1 MKTRYMFLAIA
12 ITSMGLAACMDKDWE
27 APQFDEPLYGNNSI
41 MKEEGDKV
49 ITIGELKEKYSSL
62 ISASTDGVKEI
73 TDDWQLQ
80 VVVNGNDEGGNLYK
94 QISVQDPTGA
104 IIVGINGSNLY
115 PYMPVGQQLLINLKG
130 LHIGGY
136 RKQAQIGA
144 LYKGSSIGR
153 MDTDVWEQHV
163 RLLKKGEIE
172 AKVDTVDF
180 DENADKFILS
190 GRIVKLSGVT
200 ISGEGTQVL
209 APEDGSVTL
218 SSNCANRLINGKSSL
233 VLRTSSYSKFANRA
247 IPAIPA
253 IPPIPKKVDL
263 YGVCTRYN
271 NTWQILMR
279 TESDLQE
286 IQ

>member
-62 ISASTDGVKEI
+62 INASSDGVKEI

-144 LYKGSSIGR
+144 LYNGSIGR

-163 RLLKKGEIE
+163 RLLKEGEIE

-180 DENADKFILS
+180 DENADKYILS

-209 APEDGSVTL
+209 APEDGSVAL
-218 SSNCANRLINGKSSL
+218 SSNCANRHINGKSSL

-247 IPAIPA
+247 IPKGKAD
-253 IPPIPKKVDL
+253 V

-279 TESDLQE
+279 TESDLRE

>member
-62 ISASTDGVKEI
+62 INASSDGVKEI

-144 LYKGSSIGR
+144 LYNGSIGR

-209 APEDGSVTL
+209 APDDGSVAL

-247 IPAIPA
+247 IPKGKAD
-253 IPPIPKKVDL
+253 V

>member
-62 ISASTDGVKEI
+62 INASSDGVKEI

-144 LYKGSSIGR
+144 LYNGSIGR

-163 RLLKKGEIE
+163 RLLKEGEIE

-180 DENADKFILS
+180 DENADKYILS

-209 APEDGSVTL
+209 APEDGSVAL

-247 IPAIPA
+247 IPKGKAD
-253 IPPIPKKVDL
+253 V

>member
-62 ISASTDGVKEI
+62 INASSDGVKEI

-144 LYKGSSIGR
+144 LYKGSSSIGR

-163 RLLKKGEIE
+163 RLLKEGEIE

-180 DENADKFILS
+180 DENADKYILS

-247 IPAIPA
+247 IPKGKAD
-253 IPPIPKKVDL
+253 V

>member
-1 MKTRYMFLAIA
+1 MKKRYMFLAIA
-12 ITSMGLAACMDKDWE
+12 ITSMGLTACMDKDWE

-62 ISASTDGVKEI
+62 INASTDGVKEI

-144 LYKGSSIGR
+144 LYNGSIGR

-163 RLLKKGEIE
+163 RLFKEGEIE

-247 IPAIPA
+247 IPKGKAD
-253 IPPIPKKVDL
+253 V

>member
-62 ISASTDGVKEI
+62 INASTDGVKEI

-163 RLLKKGEIE
+163 RLLKEGEIE

-209 APEDGSVTL
+209 APDDGSVAL

-247 IPAIPA
+247 IPKGKAD
-253 IPPIPKKVDL
+253 V

>member
-12 ITSMGLAACMDKDWE
+12 ITSMGLTACMDKDWE

-62 ISASTDGVKEI
+62 INASTDGVKEI

-247 IPAIPA
+247 IPKGKAD
-253 IPPIPKKVDL
+253 V

>member
-12 ITSMGLAACMDKDWE
+12 ITSMGLTACMDKDWE

-62 ISASTDGVKEI
+62 INASTDGVKEI

-163 RLLKKGEIE
+163 RLLKEGEIE

-247 IPAIPA
+247 IPKGKAD
-253 IPPIPKKVDL
+253 V

>member
-1 MKTRYMFLAIA
+1 MKTRHIFLAIA
-12 ITSMGLAACMDKDWE
+12 IASVGFSSCMDKDWE

-41 MKEEGDKV
+41 MKQEGDKV

-62 ISASTDGVKEI
+62 INASTDGSKEI
-73 TDDWQLQ
+73 TEDWQLQ

-94 QISVQDPTGA
+94 QISIQDHTGA

-130 LHIGGY
+130 LYIGGY

-144 LYKGSSIGR
+144 LYRDGIGR

-163 RLLKKGEIE
+163 RLLKPGEIE

-180 DENADKFILS
+180 DENADKYALS
-190 GRIVKLSGVT
+190 GRIVRLSGVT

-218 SSNCANRLINGKSSL
+218 TSNCANRLINGKSSL

-247 IPAIPA
+247 IPKGKAD
-253 IPPIPKKVDL
+253 V

>member
-62 ISASTDGVKEI
+62 INASSDGVKEI

-144 LYKGSSIGR
+144 LYKGSIGR

-180 DENADKFILS
+180 DENADKYILS

-209 APEDGSVTL
+209 APEDGSVAL

-247 IPAIPA
+247 IPKGKAD
-253 IPPIPKKVDL
+253 V

>member
-12 ITSMGLAACMDKDWE
+12 ITSMGLTACMDKDWE

-62 ISASTDGVKEI
+62 INASSDGVKEI

-247 IPAIPA
+247 IPKGKAD
-253 IPPIPKKVDL
+253 V

>member
-62 ISASTDGVKEI
+62 INASSDGVKEI

-144 LYKGSSIGR
+144 LYNGSIGR

-163 RLLKKGEIE
+163 RLLKEGEIE

-180 DENADKFILS
+180 DENADKYILS

-247 IPAIPA
+247 IPKGKAD
-253 IPPIPKKVDL
+253 V

>member
-12 ITSMGLAACMDKDWE
+12 ITSMGLTACMDKDWE

-49 ITIGELKEKYSSL
+49 ITIGELKEKYYSL
-62 ISASTDGVKEI
+62 INASTDGVKEI

-144 LYKGSSIGR
+144 LYNGSIGR

-163 RLLKKGEIE
+163 RLLKEGEIE

-180 DENADKFILS
+180 DENADKYILS

-247 IPAIPA
+247 IPKGKAD
-253 IPPIPKKVDL
+253 V

>member
-1 MKTRYMFLAIA
+1 MKTRHIFLAIA
-12 ITSMGLAACMDKDWE
+12 IASVGFSSCMDKDWE

-41 MKEEGDKV
+41 MKQEGDKV

-62 ISASTDGVKEI
+62 INASTDGSKEI
-73 TDDWQLQ
+73 TEDWQLQ

-94 QISVQDPTGA
+94 QISIQDHTGA

-130 LHIGGY
+130 LYIGGY

-144 LYKGSSIGR
+144 LYNGGIGR

-163 RLLKKGEIE
+163 RLLKPGEIE
-172 AKVDTVDF
+172 ARVDTVDF
-180 DENADKFILS
+180 DENADKYALS
-190 GRIVKLSGVT
+190 GRIVRLSGVT

-218 SSNCANRLINGKSSL
+218 TSNCANRLINNKSSL

-247 IPAIPA
+247 IP
-253 IPPIPKKVDL
+253 KGKVDV
-263 YGVCTRYN
+263 YGVCTRFN

-286 IQ
+286 

>member
-62 ISASTDGVKEI
+62 INASTDGVKEI

-115 PYMPVGQQLLINLKG
+115 PYMPVGQKLLINLKG

-163 RLLKKGEIE
+163 RLLKEGEIE

-247 IPAIPA
+247 IPKGKAD
-253 IPPIPKKVDL
+253 V

>member
-62 ISASTDGVKEI
+62 INASSDGVKEI

-144 LYKGSSIGR
+144 IYNGSSIGR

-163 RLLKKGEIE
+163 RLLKEGEIE

-247 IPAIPA
+247 IPKGKAD
-253 IPPIPKKVDL
+253 V

>member
-62 ISASTDGVKEI
+62 INASSDGVKEI

-180 DENADKFILS
+180 DENADKYILS

-209 APEDGSVTL
+209 APEDGSVAL
-218 SSNCANRLINGKSSL
+218 SSNCANRLINGNPSL

-247 IPAIPA
+247 IPKGKAD
-253 IPPIPKKVDL
+253 V

>member
-1 MKTRYMFLAIA
+1 MKTRHIFLAIA
-12 ITSMGLAACMDKDWE
+12 IASVGFSSCMDKDWE

-41 MKEEGDKV
+41 MKQEGDKV

-62 ISASTDGVKEI
+62 INASTDGSKEI
-73 TDDWQLQ
+73 TEDWQLQ
-80 VVVNGNDEGGNLYK
+80 VVVIGNDEGGNLYK
-94 QISVQDPTGA
+94 QISIQDHTGA

-115 PYMPVGQQLLINLKG
+115 PYMPVGQQLLIILKG
-130 LHIGGY
+130 LYIGGY

-144 LYKGSSIGR
+144 LYRDGIGR

-163 RLLKKGEIE
+163 RLLKPGEIE

-180 DENADKFILS
+180 DENADKYALS
-190 GRIVKLSGVT
+190 GRIVRLSGVT

-218 SSNCANRLINGKSSL
+218 TSNCANRLINNKSSL

-247 IPAIPA
+247 IP
-253 IPPIPKKVDL
+253 KGKVDV
-263 YGVCTRYN
+263 YGVCTRFN

-286 IQ
+286 

>member
-62 ISASTDGVKEI
+62 INASSDGVKEI

-104 IIVGINGSNLY
+104 IIVGINASNLY

-144 LYKGSSIGR
+144 IYNGSSIGR

-247 IPAIPA
+247 IPKGKAD
-253 IPPIPKKVDL
+253 V

>member
-62 ISASTDGVKEI
+62 INASTDGVKEI

-144 LYKGSSIGR
+144 IYNGSSIGR

-180 DENADKFILS
+180 DENADKYILS

-209 APEDGSVTL
+209 APEDGSVAL

-247 IPAIPA
+247 IPKGKAD
-253 IPPIPKKVDL
+253 V

>member
-1 MKTRYMFLAIA
+1 MKKRYMFLAIA
-12 ITSMGLAACMDKDWE
+12 ITSMGLTACMDKDWE

-62 ISASTDGVKEI
+62 INASSDGVKEI

-80 VVVNGNDEGGNLYK
+80 VVGNGNDEGGNLYK

-144 LYKGSSIGR
+144 LYNGSIGR

-180 DENADKFILS
+180 DENADKYILS

-209 APEDGSVTL
+209 APEDGSVAL

-247 IPAIPA
+247 IPKGKAD
-253 IPPIPKKVDL
+253 V

>member
-62 ISASTDGVKEI
+62 INDSTDGVKEI

-144 LYKGSSIGR
+144 LYNGSIGR

-180 DENADKFILS
+180 DENADKYILS

-209 APEDGSVTL
+209 APEDGSVAL

-247 IPAIPA
+247 IPKGKAD
-253 IPPIPKKVDL
+253 V

-286 IQ
+286 IH

>member
-62 ISASTDGVKEI
+62 INASTDGVKEI

-144 LYKGSSIGR
+144 LYNGSIGR

-163 RLLKKGEIE
+163 RLLKEGEIE

-180 DENADKFILS
+180 DENADKYILS

-218 SSNCANRLINGKSSL
+218 DWEEFIK
-233 VLRTSSYSKFANRA
+233 
-247 IPAIPA
+247 
-253 IPPIPKKVDL
+253 
-263 YGVCTRYN
+263 
-271 NTWQILMR
+271 
-279 TESDLQE
+279 
-286 IQ
+286 

>member
-62 ISASTDGVKEI
+62 INASSDGVKEI

-163 RLLKKGEIE
+163 RLLKEGEIE

-180 DENADKFILS
+180 DENADKYILS

-200 ISGEGTQVL
+200 ISGEVTQVL
-209 APEDGSVTL
+209 APDDGSVTL

-247 IPAIPA
+247 IPKGKAD
-253 IPPIPKKVDL
+253 V

>member
-49 ITIGELKEKYSSL
+49 ITIVELKEKYSSL
-62 ISASTDGVKEI
+62 INASTDGVKEI

-104 IIVGINGSNLY
+104 IIVGINASNLY

-144 LYKGSSIGR
+144 LYNGSIGR

-163 RLLKKGEIE
+163 RLLKEGEIE

-247 IPAIPA
+247 IPKGKAD
-253 IPPIPKKVDL
+253 V

>member
-62 ISASTDGVKEI
+62 INASTDGVKEI

-163 RLLKKGEIE
+163 RLLKEGEIE

-180 DENADKFILS
+180 DENADKYILS

-209 APEDGSVTL
+209 APEDGSVAL
-218 SSNCANRLINGKSSL
+218 SSNCANRLINGNPSL

-247 IPAIPA
+247 IPKGKAD
-253 IPPIPKKVDL
+253 V

>member
-62 ISASTDGVKEI
+62 INASTDGVKEI

-144 LYKGSSIGR
+144 LYNGSIGR

-172 AKVDTVDF
+172 AKVDTVDY
-180 DENADKFILS
+180 DENADKYILS

-247 IPAIPA
+247 IPKGKAD
-253 IPPIPKKVDL
+253 V

>member
-62 ISASTDGVKEI
+62 INASTDGVKEI

-163 RLLKKGEIE
+163 RLLKEGEIE

-180 DENADKFILS
+180 DENADKYILS

-247 IPAIPA
+247 IPKGKAD
-253 IPPIPKKVDL
+253 V
-263 YGVCTRYN
+263 YGVCSRYN

>member
-12 ITSMGLAACMDKDWE
+12 ITSMGLTACMDKDWE

-62 ISASTDGVKEI
+62 INASTDGVKEI

-144 LYKGSSIGR
+144 LYKDSSIGR

-163 RLLKKGEIE
+163 RLLKEGEIE

-180 DENADKFILS
+180 DENADKYILS

-247 IPAIPA
+247 IPKGKAD
-253 IPPIPKKVDL
+253 V

>member
-27 APQFDEPLYGNNSI
+27 TPQFDEPLYGNNSI

-62 ISASTDGVKEI
+62 INASSDGVKEI

-163 RLLKKGEIE
+163 RLLKEGEIE

-180 DENADKFILS
+180 DENADKYILS

-247 IPAIPA
+247 IPKGKAD
-253 IPPIPKKVDL
+253 V

>member
-1 MKTRYMFLAIA
+1 MKKRYMFLAIA
-12 ITSMGLAACMDKDWE
+12 ITSMGLTACMDKDWE

-62 ISASTDGVKEI
+62 INDSTDGVKEI

-144 LYKGSSIGR
+144 LYNGSIGR

-247 IPAIPA
+247 IPKGKAD
-253 IPPIPKKVDL
+253 V

>member
-1 MKTRYMFLAIA
+1 MKTRHIFLAIA
-12 ITSMGLAACMDKDWE
+12 IAYVGFSSCMDKDWE

-41 MKEEGDKV
+41 MKQEGDKV

-62 ISASTDGVKEI
+62 INASTDGSKEI
-73 TDDWQLQ
+73 TEDWQLQ

-94 QISVQDPTGA
+94 QISIQDHTGA

-130 LHIGGY
+130 LYIGGY

-144 LYKGSSIGR
+144 LYRDGIGR

-163 RLLKKGEIE
+163 RLLKPGEIE

-180 DENADKFILS
+180 DENADKYALS
-190 GRIVKLSGVT
+190 GRIVRLSGVT

-218 SSNCANRLINGKSSL
+218 TSNCANRLINNKSSL

-247 IPAIPA
+247 IP
-253 IPPIPKKVDL
+253 KGKVDV
-263 YGVCTRYN
+263 YGVCTRFN

-286 IQ
+286 

>member
-62 ISASTDGVKEI
+62 INASTDGVKEI

-104 IIVGINGSNLY
+104 IIVGINASNLY

-144 LYKGSSIGR
+144 LYNGGSIGR

-163 RLLKKGEIE
+163 RLLKEGEIE

-247 IPAIPA
+247 IPKGKAD
-253 IPPIPKKVDL
+253 V

>member
-62 ISASTDGVKEI
+62 INASSDGVKEI

-144 LYKGSSIGR
+144 LYNGSIGR

-247 IPAIPA
+247 IPKGKAD
-253 IPPIPKKVDL
+253 V

>member
-62 ISASTDGVKEI
+62 INASTDGVKEI

-144 LYKGSSIGR
+144 RYNGSIGR

-180 DENADKFILS
+180 DENADKYILS

-247 IPAIPA
+247 IPKGKAD
-253 IPPIPKKVDL
+253 V

>member
-62 ISASTDGVKEI
+62 INASSDGVKEI

-104 IIVGINGSNLY
+104 IIVGINASNLY

-144 LYKGSSIGR
+144 LYKNGSIGR

-247 IPAIPA
+247 IPKGKAD
-253 IPPIPKKVDL
+253 V

>member
-12 ITSMGLAACMDKDWE
+12 ITSMGLTACMDKDWE

-62 ISASTDGVKEI
+62 INASTDGVKEI

-144 LYKGSSIGR
+144 LYNGRSIGR

-163 RLLKKGEIE
+163 RLLKEGEIE

-180 DENADKFILS
+180 DENADKYILS

-247 IPAIPA
+247 IPKGKAD
-253 IPPIPKKVDL
+253 V

>member
-12 ITSMGLAACMDKDWE
+12 ITSMGLTACMDKDWE

-62 ISASTDGVKEI
+62 INASTDGVKEI

-130 LHIGGY
+130 LYIGGY

-144 LYKGSSIGR
+144 LYRDGIGR

-163 RLLKKGEIE
+163 RLLKPGEIE

-180 DENADKFILS
+180 DENADKYALS
-190 GRIVKLSGVT
+190 GRIVRLSGVT

-218 SSNCANRLINGKSSL
+218 TSNCANRLINNKSSL

-247 IPAIPA
+247 IP
-253 IPPIPKKVDL
+253 KGKVDV
-263 YGVCTRYN
+263 YGVCTRFN

-286 IQ
+286 

>member
-12 ITSMGLAACMDKDWE
+12 ITSMGLTACMDKDWE

-62 ISASTDGVKEI
+62 INASSDGVKEI

-144 LYKGSSIGR
+144 IYNGSSIGR

-180 DENADKFILS
+180 DENADKYILS

-247 IPAIPA
+247 IPKGKAD
-253 IPPIPKKVDL
+253 V

>member
-12 ITSMGLAACMDKDWE
+12 NTSMGLTACMDKDWE

-62 ISASTDGVKEI
+62 INASTDGVKEI

-144 LYKGSSIGR
+144 LYNGSIGR

-163 RLLKKGEIE
+163 RLLKEGEIE

-180 DENADKFILS
+180 DENADKYILS

-247 IPAIPA
+247 IPKGKAD
-253 IPPIPKKVDL
+253 V